1 MPGNSS
7 DFIVGVLSYK
17 GTELTLELPLLSQL
31 RSLHVIAEIDTQ
43 EFFLTEPFY
52 AFYRYG
58 WLSHRFPFFLQI
70 GLLNKNKLER
80 GI

>member
-31 RSLHVIAEIDTQ
+31 RSLHVIVEIDTQ
-43 EFFLTEPFY
+43 EFFPTELFCTLS
-52 AFYRYG
+52 RYG
-58 WLSHRFPFFLQI
+58 WLGRHTVNDFSNSAVI
-70 GLLNKNKLER
+70 SLLL
-80 GI
+80 